1 MDQII
6 LKKNYCVFLIILL
19 TVSLSVTGQ
28 TFAPTIVSE
37 DEVDLSANAVDGNL
51 TTNASVRASTG
62 VLLGVGAYS
71 GHLEMEFPS
80 ALNPNTTSYVK
91 LETEDDLLPYLLGG
105 SLGGLLSDIAGAILI
120 GNQEFTVTAK
130 NGNTTILEEASGVAN
145 AFTND
150 QMKVVTNVDN
160 DYFMAIT
167 PNAQYNRI
175 RMTNQIGALLGL
187 NNTKTLGVFGA
198 FHNQGLAS
206 CGLPTYTSYTGT
218 GLTLDL
224 LDLGGAG
231 VTNPHLLLDGDANTF
246 SELSLGILGVAAS
259 IEQTAY
265 FDTPSNSDDNYYIT
279 LAINPSLLQAGVASS
294 IEVIAQNGAESPFYT
309 ETLNNILTL
318 DLLTLLQGGQK
329 ATIAV
334 APGDEATRITVRL
347 SSLLNVALE
356 QQLQIFDIYRAPA
369 LPVLDANSENVSIC
383 TGNSVDLIATTTGGN
398 ELRWYDAETGG
409 NLLDTV
415 NSGEA
420 YTTPVLNTTTTYYV
434 AAAEPGCPEESP
446 RVPVTVTVVD
456 IPTGGDINITGDENP
471 ICSSSIVTLV
481 PSSTINGSYSWYFD
495 ANATNEITN
504 GLVQGPVTYSIAPN
518 GTLSITGLDEAG
530 GPYNFYVRITEATA
544 GCENAAGDLAQAT
557 VDIIDST
564 NSITIDSTPVIDLSN
579 LIDFFQGTPSY
590 NLTGSVN
597 GDANVG
603 DTVSLFING
612 QIYTGVL
619 DTNLDF
625 DIVVDGTDVALDVD
639 GLIEVFLEGAL
650 CTLTGDITVDLP
662 ELVVDDLLQIFCAS
676 SNPTLL
682 DLQVTGNDIVFFDS
696 LDTSVALDLNT
707 PLVDGSVYFAGIL
720 DIPISVLTRIG
731 ITVTL
736 LEDQPITLTGQ
747 TSEACLEEEQYT
759 YSTESGKQN
768 YTWTVTGGT
777 IVDGG
782 GTTDAS
788 ATVIWTELQN
798 TSISVL
804 YEDSTSCTPTEATE
818 LQVEVEDCGEV
829 LGEEFCLEVYNEF
842 TPNNDGYND
851 FFEIEC
857 IENYS
862 NTLQIFNRNGNK
874 VFEAMDYQNNW
885 DGIANVNGVMGKG
898 QHLPSGTYYY
908 VVNIPELNRNL
919 VGWLQLVR

>member
-1 MDQII
+1 
-6 LKKNYCVFLIILL
+6 
-19 TVSLSVTGQ
+19 
-28 TFAPTIVSE
+28 
-37 DEVDLSANAVDGNL
+37 
-51 TTNASVRASTG
+51 
-62 VLLGVGAYS
+62 
-71 GHLEMEFPS
+71 
-80 ALNPNTTSYVK
+80 
-91 LETEDDLLPYLLGG
+91 
-105 SLGGLLSDIAGAILI
+105 
-120 GNQEFTVTAK
+120 
-130 NGNTTILEEASGVAN
+130 
-145 AFTND
+145 
-150 QMKVVTNVDN
+150 
-160 DYFMAIT
+160 
-167 PNAQYNRI
+167 
-175 RMTNQIGALLGL
+175 
-187 NNTKTLGVFGA
+187 
-198 FHNQGLAS
+198 
-206 CGLPTYTSYTGT
+206 
-218 GLTLDL
+218 
-224 LDLGGAG
+224 
-231 VTNPHLLLDGDANTF
+231 
-246 SELSLGILGVAAS
+246 
-259 IEQTAY
+259 
-265 FDTPSNSDDNYYIT
+265 
-279 LAINPSLLQAGVASS
+279 
-294 IEVIAQNGAESPFYT
+294 
-309 ETLNNILTL
+309 
-318 DLLTLLQGGQK
+318 
-329 ATIAV
+329 
-334 APGDEATRITVRL
+334 
-347 SSLLNVALE
+347 
-356 QQLQIFDIYRAPA
+356 
-369 LPVLDANSENVSIC
+369 
-383 TGNSVDLIATTTGGN
+383 
-398 ELRWYDAETGG
+398 
-409 NLLDTV
+409 
-415 NSGEA
+415 
-420 YTTPVLNTTTTYYV
+420 VLNTTTTYYV

-456 IPTGGDINITGDENP
+456 IPTAGDINITGDENP

-530 GPYNFYVRITEATA
+530 GPYNFYVRITEASA

-696 LDTSVALDLNT
+696 LDATTALDLNT

-885 DGIANVNGVMGKG
+885 DGIANVNGVIGKG

-919 VGWLQLVR
+919 VGWLQLAR